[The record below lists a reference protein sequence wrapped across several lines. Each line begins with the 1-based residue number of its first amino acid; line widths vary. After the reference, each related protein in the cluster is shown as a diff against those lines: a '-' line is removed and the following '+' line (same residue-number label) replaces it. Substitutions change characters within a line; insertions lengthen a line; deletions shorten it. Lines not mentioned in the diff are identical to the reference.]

1 MAAKAYSTKGLQIW
15 LGAPEAP
22 AAIVPTAISS
32 AAPAVVTA
40 TNTAVDGDLVY
51 VSNSG
56 FPELDGKWFPVG
68 NAAATDFELVG
79 SDTTGSTGGL
89 ATAPTMEL
97 HAKGDAFDLSCL
109 SKAIT
114 FNSDAPAAIQA
125 GTYCDPSLA
134 ITSPIIPPTTIEF
147 GGNINIADPAYK
159 ELIDAGEDGLTRPL
173 DILLPFGQGD
183 IVAPAVVS
191 LVTWDLPVDGVQGFT
206 ATVTCS
212 SKPAHRFAAPGP

>member
-1 MAAKAYSTKGLQIW
+1 MPAKAYSTKGLQIW
-15 LGAPEAP
+15 LGAPDAP
-22 AAIVPTAISS
+22 TALAPTAISK
-32 AAPAVVTA
+32 AKPAVVTVA
-40 TNTAVDGDLVY
+40 NTASDGDMVY

-68 NAAATDFELVG
+68 NAQATDLELVG

-89 ATAPTMEL
+89 ATTPALEL
-97 HAKGDAFDLSCL
+97 HDKGDAFNLDCL
-109 SKAIT
+109 AKAIT

-147 GGNINIADPAYK
+147 SGNINVADPAYA
-159 ELIDAGEDGLTRPL
+159 ELIAASEDGVQRPL
-173 DILLPFGQGD
+173 DIVLPFAQGD

-206 ATVTCS
+206 ATVTCA
-212 SKPAHRFAAPGP
+212 SKPAHRF

>member
-1 MAAKAYSTKGLQIW
+1 MPAKAYSTKGLQIW
-15 LGAPEAP
+15 LGEAADP
-22 AAIVPTAISS
+22 TPIVPTAISK
-32 AAPAVVTA
+32 AAPAVVTVA
-40 TNTAVDGDLVY
+40 NTAVNGDLAY
-51 VSNSG
+51 VSGSG
-56 FPELDGKWFPVG
+56 FAELDGKWFPIG
-68 NAAATDFELVG
+68 AATATQFALVG
-79 SDTTGSTGGL
+79 SDTTDSTGVLGTSP
-89 ATAPTMEL
+89 AVEV

-125 GTYCDPSLA
+125 GTFCDPSLA

-159 ELIDAGEDGLTRPL
+159 ELIDASVDGMERPL

-191 LVTWDLPVDGVQGFT
+191 IVTWDLPVDGVQGFT

-212 SKPAHRFAAPGP
+212 TKPVHLF

>member
-1 MAAKAYSTKGLQIW
+1 MPAKAYSTKGLQIW
-15 LGAPEAP
+15 LGAPDAP
-22 AAIVPTAISS
+22 TALVPTAITT
-32 AAPAVVTA
+32 AAPAVVTVA
-40 TNTAVDGDLVY
+40 NTAANGDMVY
-51 VSNSG
+51 VASSG

-68 NAAATDFELVG
+68 NATATAFELVG
-79 SDTTGSTGGL
+79 SDATGSTGGL
-89 ATAPTMEL
+89 ATAPHIDL
-97 HAKGDAFDLSCL
+97 YDKGAAFNLDCLAKT
-109 SKAIT
+109 IT

-159 ELIDAGEDGLTRPL
+159 ELIDAAEDGAQRPL

-206 ATVTCS
+206 ATMTCAT
-212 SKPAHRFAAPGP
+212 KPMHRFNAPP